1 MRSVQLQFH
10 NRLVFPAHN
19 WVALLRSPSPGQSP
33 DKFQIA
39 AGLGSSI
46 TLIGSPPNMIVN
58 DALISYS
65 NGGMK
70 FGFFEYSKVESRF
83 WLGESF
89 TFY

>member
-1 MRSVQLQFH
+1 
-10 NRLVFPAHN
+10 
-19 WVALLRSPSPGQSP
+19 
-33 DKFQIA
+33 
-39 AGLGSSI
+39 
-46 TLIGSPPNMIVN
+46 MIVN